1 MQNQF
6 NSKIFEIDYS
16 PSRRNMRNARVMDE
30 GEILN
35 HLKLFEKT
43 SLNQRIDLQQKTASL
58 IKDLRASNQPDLLSL
73 FISEYNLTSDEGLSL
88 MTLVEAFLRVPDNKT
103 RDKLFIDKVARKGW
117 TKHIG
122 GSKSSMVNIAT
133 IALTIADKMIAHG
146 SNNEIKNRIKKALEI
161 LSRPGVRFSANNV
174 IQFFAKQFVYAE
186 NIQNAIKSS
195 KAQKGLYSFD
205 MLGEAAW
212 TMEDAEKYFLSYKNA
227 LIEIGEH
234 RQSENVFEAD
244 GISVKLSALHPKY
257 DFMHRDRVLSE
268 LLPRIIELVHI
279 AQKYNIGINIDAEE
293 AERLDL
299 SLDVIDQ
306 IMSSIA
312 NTSWKGF
319 GVVVQAYQ
327 KRSPYVIDW
336 LHQSCKKHHL
346 KIMVRLVK
354 GAYWDSEIKKAQ
366 VMGEVDYPVFTK
378 KINTDYS
385 FLVCAQK
392 LLLLRGYIYPQF
404 ASHNAHS
411 LVSVCEIAGDNMGF
425 EVQRL
430 HGMGESLHNHIKSK
444 YGVSSRVYAPIGSHK
459 ELLAYLM
466 RRLLE
471 NGANS
476 SFINHLFDESIKP
489 ESLAIDVFSEV
500 EEDTNKSHSKIP
512 LPKDIYKSIRQN
524 SASIML
530 TEQNEVD
537 LLFQSQEFWLKN
549 KWQAKSMIY
558 GLTLEDAYE
567 EEVKNPSDTS
577 DTVGSVLY
585 ADHSQ
590 LEHCLVSAQN
600 VFNSN
605 SQNQERMLESLD
617 RAAELYEENQFEL
630 MALAMREAG
639 KTYQDAIDEVRE
651 AVDFLRY
658 YSNLARKV
666 MPNKRKAM
674 GVFVCISP
682 WNFPLAIFTGQIAA
696 ALASGNVVIAKPAES
711 TSLIA
716 YRASELLIEAGI
728 PLGTFQLCLGRGSD
742 VGSYLSSSSIISGVA
757 FTGST
762 TVAKQI
768 KRNLVKN
775 GNPEARVI
783 AETGGLNAMVVDSTA
798 LCEQVTRDVIDGA
811 FKSAGQRCS
820 ALRVLMIQEECFD
833 ETLKM
838 IKGAMMELNIGNPK
852 HLSTDCG
859 PVINDDA
866 RLKLQGYI
874 DQSRKRSQIIGEIQC
889 NLNAGYYVSPTIIH
903 LKSIDEINEEFFG
916 PILHVISYKSS
927 ELEDMID
934 RLNDKGFGLTFG
946 IHSRIDKQV
955 EEITSRVNAGNI
967 YVNRNQIGAIVGS
980 QPFGGEGLSGTGP
993 KAGGP
998 SSLHGYSQ
1006 SIASTKATD
1015 HELKLYGNTEV
1026 NDLILPSNLITT
1038 GLISKMQKKFSFI
1051 ESDFF
1056 DFLYEEV
1063 SKYSAKISLP
1073 GPTGESNNIRYKPK
1087 GAALC
1092 LGPTEVDTLKQTLL
1106 SLVLGNS
1113 VISLIQE
1120 DEYNSLIALGFSKEN
1135 IFRLTNGPSLN
1146 LMRSGSYKVVLY
1158 FGSLISVER
1167 LIFDFRSEIV
1177 PIMSSLYETWQLVNE
1192 RVITED
1198 TTASGGNANLLAL

>member
-1 MQNQF
+1 MCCIEF
-6 NSKIFEIDYS
+6 C
-16 PSRRNMRNARVMDE
+16 
-30 GEILN
+30 
-35 HLKLFEKT
+35 
-43 SLNQRIDLQQKTASL
+43 
-58 IKDLRASNQPDLLSL
+58 
-73 FISEYNLTSDEGLSL
+73 
-88 MTLVEAFLRVPDNKT
+88 
-103 RDKLFIDKVARKGW
+103 
-117 TKHIG
+117 
-122 GSKSSMVNIAT
+122 
-133 IALTIADKMIAHG
+133 
-146 SNNEIKNRIKKALEI
+146 
-161 LSRPGVRFSANNV
+161 
-174 IQFFAKQFVYAE
+174 FFFQAE
-186 NIQNAIKSS
+186 
-195 KAQKGLYSFD
+195 
-205 MLGEAAW
+205 
-212 TMEDAEKYFLSYKNA
+212 
-227 LIEIGEH
+227 
-234 RQSENVFEAD
+234 D
-244 GISVKLSALHPKY
+244 GI
-257 DFMHRDRVLSE
+257 RG
-268 LLPRIIELVHI
+268 
-279 AQKYNIGINIDAEE
+279 AQE
-293 AERLDL
+293 ARGLGN
-299 SLDVIDQ
+299 VY
-306 IMSSIA
+306 
-312 NTSWKGF
+312 KG
-319 GVVVQAYQ
+319 Q
-327 KRSPYVIDW
+327 
-336 LHQSCKKHHL
+336 
-346 KIMVRLVK
+346 
-354 GAYWDSEIKKAQ
+354 
-366 VMGEVDYPVFTK
+366 
-378 KINTDYS
+378 
-385 FLVCAQK
+385 
-392 LLLLRGYIYPQF
+392 
-404 ASHNAHS
+404 
-411 LVSVCEIAGDNMGF
+411 
-425 EVQRL
+425 
-430 HGMGESLHNHIKSK
+430 
-444 YGVSSRVYAPIGSHK
+444 
-459 ELLAYLM
+459 
-466 RRLLE
+466 
-471 NGANS
+471 
-476 SFINHLFDESIKP
+476 
-489 ESLAIDVFSEV
+489 
-500 EEDTNKSHSKIP
+500 
-512 LPKDIYKSIRQN
+512 RQN

-537 LLFQSQEFWLKN
+537 LLFQSQEFWLKK

-728 PLGTFQLCLGRGSD
+728 PLGVFQLCLGKGSD
-742 VGSYLSSSSIISGVA
+742 VGSYLTSSSIISGVA
-757 FTGST
+757 FTGSSA
-762 TVAKQI
+762 VAKQI
-768 KRNLVKN
+768 KHNLIKN
-775 GNPEARVI
+775 GNPGARVI

-798 LCEQVTRDVIDGA
+798 LCEQVTKDVIDGA

-934 RLNDKGFGLTFG
+934 RLNNKGFGLTFG

>member
-1 MQNQF
+1 
-6 NSKIFEIDYS
+6 
-16 PSRRNMRNARVMDE
+16 
-30 GEILN
+30 
-35 HLKLFEKT
+35 
-43 SLNQRIDLQQKTASL
+43 
-58 IKDLRASNQPDLLSL
+58 
-73 FISEYNLTSDEGLSL
+73 
-88 MTLVEAFLRVPDNKT
+88 
-103 RDKLFIDKVARKGW
+103 
-117 TKHIG
+117 
-122 GSKSSMVNIAT
+122 
-133 IALTIADKMIAHG
+133 
-146 SNNEIKNRIKKALEI
+146 
-161 LSRPGVRFSANNV
+161 
-174 IQFFAKQFVYAE
+174 
-186 NIQNAIKSS
+186 
-195 KAQKGLYSFD
+195 
-205 MLGEAAW
+205 
-212 TMEDAEKYFLSYKNA
+212 
-227 LIEIGEH
+227 
-234 RQSENVFEAD
+234 
-244 GISVKLSALHPKY
+244 
-257 DFMHRDRVLSE
+257 
-268 LLPRIIELVHI
+268 
-279 AQKYNIGINIDAEE
+279 
-293 AERLDL
+293 
-299 SLDVIDQ
+299 
-306 IMSSIA
+306 
-312 NTSWKGF
+312 
-319 GVVVQAYQ
+319 
-327 KRSPYVIDW
+327 
-336 LHQSCKKHHL
+336 
-346 KIMVRLVK
+346 
-354 GAYWDSEIKKAQ
+354 
-366 VMGEVDYPVFTK
+366 
-378 KINTDYS
+378 
-385 FLVCAQK
+385 
-392 LLLLRGYIYPQF
+392 
-404 ASHNAHS
+404 
-411 LVSVCEIAGDNMGF
+411 MGF
-425 EVQRL
+425 W
-430 HGMGESLHNHIKSK
+430 G
-444 YGVSSRVYAPIGSHK
+444 
-459 ELLAYLM
+459 
-466 RRLLE
+466 
-471 NGANS
+471 
-476 SFINHLFDESIKP
+476 F
-489 ESLAIDVFSEV
+489 
-500 EEDTNKSHSKIP
+500 
-512 LPKDIYKSIRQN
+512 
-524 SASIML
+524 
-530 TEQNEVD
+530 
-537 LLFQSQEFWLKN
+537 
-549 KWQAKSMIY
+549 
-558 GLTLEDAYE
+558 
-567 EEVKNPSDTS
+567 
-577 DTVGSVLY
+577 
-585 ADHSQ
+585 
-590 LEHCLVSAQN
+590 
-600 VFNSN
+600 
-605 SQNQERMLESLD
+605 
-617 RAAELYEENQFEL
+617 
-630 MALAMREAG
+630 
-639 KTYQDAIDEVRE
+639 
-651 AVDFLRY
+651 
-658 YSNLARKV
+658 
-666 MPNKRKAM
+666 

-934 RLNDKGFGLTFG
+934 RLNNKGFGLTFG

-1015 HELKLYGNTEV
+1015 HELKLYGNIEV